1 MDFFLSTH
9 VIYEW
14 RFFDFYKI
22 FLYNN
27 YTKRNYERGLLKMSE
42 KKNII
47 MVSEEDRNM
56 VQRADV
62 EMSSR
67 RDIIAFMITTNMDI
81 STSRFNDYQ
90 KDYSDKYYAFESAKQ
105 HIQDKYLNG
114 LNAGDWTL
122 DYNTCELIYSVKE

>member
-1 MDFFLSTH
+1 
-9 VIYEW
+9 
-14 RFFDFYKI
+14 
-22 FLYNN
+22 
-27 YTKRNYERGLLKMSE
+27 MSE

-67 RDIIAFMITTNMDI
+67 RDIIAFMITNNMDI